1 VTIEGDVTGNGG
13 VTKHEQLRGRLERM
27 CAEDLRP
34 GDLLPSERQLCL
46 DYGVSRTTVRD
57 AIGQLVTE
65 GLLVRVHGKGTFV
78 SERQVRSQLHLAS
91 FHEDMRRL
99 GLTPSTVVLSV
110 GTEVPPPRIA
120 VALGLRARVR
130 AFHLRRLRL
139 ANGSPISVDDGWY
152 SRSAAPDLDTVDL
165 SQSLYDTLRKRYGKP
180 IDRAEQT
187 VGATEATETIGT
199 LLGVRTGAP
208 VLVFN
213 RVSFSSDEPIEF
225 ATSWYRADRY
235 EVQMALTG

>member
-1 VTIEGDVTGNGG
+1 MDSDVVANAGG
-13 VTKHEQLRGRLERM
+13 TKHEQLRARLERM
-27 CAEDLRP
+27 CTEDLRP

-46 DYGVSRTTVRD
+46 DHGVSRTTVRD
-57 AIGQLVTE
+57 AIRQLVTE

-110 GTEVPPPRIA
+110 AAEVPPPRIA
-120 VALGLRARVR
+120 VSLGLRARVR

-152 SRSAAPDLDTVDL
+152 NRSAAPDLDAADL
-165 SQSLYDTLRKRYGKP
+165 GQSIYELLRKRYGKP
-180 IDRAEQT
+180 IDRADQT

-199 LLGVRTGAP
+199 LLGVSTGAP
-208 VLVFN
+208 VLIFN
-213 RVSFSSDEPIEF
+213 RVSYSSDEPVEF

-235 EVQMALTG
+235 EVQMSLTA